1 MFYYFSYAFSSTVST
16 LFLHCFSTFP
26 LLCEVRSFQL
36 MILTYNDMWDQEYK
50 HNNNRI
56 FTIMTTFPLNKNCQC
71 IGYVRE
77 CITLL
82 SLSDTPPHAYS
93 FNQIICYYTTCM
105 FNGKYIIYYY
115 YSVLCNMKRN
125 YR

>member
-1 MFYYFSYAFSSTVST
+1 MFYYFSYAFSSAVST

-36 MILTYNDMWDQEYK
+36 MILTYNDVWDQVYK
-50 HNNNRI
+50 HNKNRI
-56 FTIMTTFPLNKNCQC
+56 FTIMTTFPLKQNYQC

-82 SLSDTPPHAYS
+82 SLSDTPPHA
-93 FNQIICYYTTCM
+93 
-105 FNGKYIIYYY
+105 
-115 YSVLCNMKRN
+115 
-125 YR
+125 